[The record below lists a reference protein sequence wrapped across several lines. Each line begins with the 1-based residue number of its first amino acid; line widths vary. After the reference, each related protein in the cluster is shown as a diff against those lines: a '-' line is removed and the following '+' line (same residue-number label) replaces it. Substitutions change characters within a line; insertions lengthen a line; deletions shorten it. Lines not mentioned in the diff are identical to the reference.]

1 MIDRPPATNLDRPA
15 NEIGAGLIVAG
26 LMRQQAEQMK
36 RLGVL
41 RTLTQHASIGLFGLL
56 QATTLMQLDSRRERI
71 LHA

>member
-1 MIDRPPATNLDRPA
+1 
-15 NEIGAGLIVAG
+15 
-26 LMRQQAEQMK
+26 MK

-41 RTLTQHASIGLFGLL
+41 RILTEHASVGLFGLL